1 MKQEYFSERETY
13 PKNQQSPINKSRP
26 VSIKKIRPSSNY
38 IPKKSISESHRNF
51 EKVRKNIQLSLIE

>member
-1 MKQEYFSERETY
+1 MKQNQEYFSERETY

-26 VSIKKIRPSSNY
+26 ASNY

-51 EKVRKNIQLSLIE
+51 EKVRNNIQLSLIE

>member
-13 PKNQQSPINKSRP
+13 PKNQESPINKSRP
-26 VSIKKIRPSSNY
+26 VSNY

-51 EKVRKNIQLSLIE
+51 EKVRNNIQLSLIE